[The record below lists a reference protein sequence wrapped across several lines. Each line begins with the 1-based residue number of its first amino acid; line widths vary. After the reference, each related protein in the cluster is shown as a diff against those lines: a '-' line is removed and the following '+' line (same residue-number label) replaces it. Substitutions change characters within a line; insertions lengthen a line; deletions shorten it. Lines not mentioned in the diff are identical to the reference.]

1 MSCDGLIIFSQPM
14 QQIKFLGKELN
25 IAFNVAVQI
34 EYENITGE
42 PFNVAK
48 LAYMKNSVAL
58 YEAAIKVSNP
68 DAGITSKDIKENASS
83 EDMKVIS
90 TAVVD
95 ELAAWIKVPDF
106 IKEEPAKESDGKNS

>member
-1 MSCDGLIIFSQPM
+1 M
-14 QQIKFLGKELN
+14 QTIQFLGKELK

-42 PFNVAK
+42 PFDVAK

-68 DAGITSKDIKENASS
+68 DAGITSKDIIDNASS

-106 IKEEPAKESDGKNS
+106 INKEPAKDGDGKNS

>member
-1 MSCDGLIIFSQPM
+1 M
-14 QQIKFLGKELN
+14 QQIKFLGKEIK

-42 PFNVAK
+42 PFDVAK

-68 DAGITSKDIKENASS
+68 DAGITSKDIIENASS
-83 EDMKVIS
+83 EDMNFIS

-95 ELAAWIKVPDF
+95 ELTAWINVPDL
-106 IKEEPAKESDGKNS
+106 INEEPAKEGEEKNS